1 MKKYYFLQWL
11 FFSILGIV
19 FGIIAYH
26 FWIEKLFFSTF
37 LFASFSCVLMG
48 YCYVL
53 ISAKIKETEK
63 IITSILQ
70 KDFSLFPKKEHFD
83 DLKNASVKL
92 YYQSKEEHNQLYSY
106 KNLYDT
112 ILNKLEIGL
121 IILSKNK
128 EEKNW
133 QVFYCNPSFM
143 NILKIPKY
151 NNWSFYE
158 SKIPEFYNLIE
169 KTSYQD
175 SQDFIDVSI
184 QESSKQSYSI
194 RTSRITTQHND
205 FCVISLESIQ
215 KIIDKKEK
223 LAWNNLMKV
232 ISHELLNTLTPV
244 NSLVHNLEYITEQ
257 EELTKE
263 DQDDIKDSLK
273 IINSK
278 SQQLLHFID
287 SYRQVAELPKPKKTH
302 FNLKNCVENVLKIFN
317 TEFKNKNI
325 EIVLNLKDFHIKA
338 DEKMIE
344 RVLVNLITNSIFA
357 LENLHTQKKISIELQ
372 DFNNRTLIKVEDN
385 GGGIDEKIANKIFLP
400 FFTTRQNGSGIGLT
414 LAKSIMEAH
423 NGYLTYRKTENGSS
437 FEGWL
442 I

>member
-19 FGIIAYH
+19 FGVIAYH
-26 FWIEKLFFSTF
+26 FWIEKLFFSTL
-37 LFASFSCVLMG
+37 LFASFSCILMG

-70 KDFSLFPKKEHFD
+70 KDFSLFPKKEQFD

-344 RVLVNLITNSIFA
+344 RVLVNLITNSI
-357 LENLHTQKKISIELQ
+357 
-372 DFNNRTLIKVEDN
+372 
-385 GGGIDEKIANKIFLP
+385 
-400 FFTTRQNGSGIGLT
+400 
-414 LAKSIMEAH
+414 
-423 NGYLTYRKTENGSS
+423 
-437 FEGWL
+437 
-442 I
+442 